1 MFERYTEKA
10 RRVVFFARQEAC
22 QYGSPVID
30 PEHLLLGLLD
40 EEKSLR
46 RWVPKADSQTI
57 RERIEKHLHRAA
69 PISTATDLPLP
80 LSHAGKEILLCAMEQ
95 AERLGDKHIGT
106 EHLLLGL
113 LAEQSSFTARL
124 LLEDGGANPATIRQ
138 YFAKH
143 GPPPK
148 PWSFQRASFHNY
160 GFRSLSGETVEIH
173 GSRWNIDY
181 VHDAISLIRAYN
193 WHWHKAVWRPR
204 DIVIYAKDGAC
215 SFDLTLAVDSA
226 NFVLVKDGWKK
237 DHCFVCRWE
246 LYESEDDHGIGYTNG
261 HDWLC
266 TECYERFW
274 LDPGFFTSS
283 YSDIT

>member
-10 RRVVFFARQEAC
+10 RRAVFFARYEAS
-22 QYGSPVID
+22 QFGSSAID
-30 PEHLLLGLLD
+30 PEHLLLGLIR

-46 RWVPKADSQTI
+46 PWIPKLDAQTI
-57 RERIEKHLHRAA
+57 REQVEKQLGKGTQT
-69 PISTATDLPLP
+69 STATDLPLSDP
-80 LSHAGKEILLCAMEQ
+80 CKHVLESAMTE
-95 AERLGDKHIGT
+95 ADRLGDKYVGT

-113 LAEQSSFTARL
+113 LADPNTFAARL
-124 LLEDGGANPATIRQ
+124 LLDGAGANAASIRQ
-138 YFAKH
+138 YFAKQNS
-143 GPPPK
+143 PSRPA
-148 PWSFQRASFHNY
+148 SLQRTSLQNY
-160 GFRSLSGETVEIH
+160 QSRRPSGESVEIH

-181 VHDAISLIRAYN
+181 VHDAMNLVRAYN
-193 WHWHKAVWRPR
+193 WHWHKEVWRPR
-204 DIVIYAKDGAC
+204 DIVIYAKDGTC
-215 SFDLTLAVDSA
+215 SFDLTLAEDST

-246 LYESEDDHGIGYTNG
+246 LREAEDEHGIGYTNG